1 MYSAEDRLLINNATG
16 EFIEIK
22 KGDYFK
28 HIPASALSHVRNREI
43 NKKRTEEN
51 FTNCG
56 LDKFNPG
63 MFTKIFT
70 SEFEANMPN
79 MTTNE
84 IALMMLLSEYMEVG
98 SNILMKK
105 NHKNKIRMDDIIHIS
120 KMSRSIAYK
129 AMQGLIDKILIIKC
143 TDTDGKE
150 QFVMNPYIMLKGG
163 WLNKTIRRLF
173 DGYVRKSI

>member
-1 MYSAEDRLLINNATG
+1 MYSTDDRLLINSTTG
-16 EFIEIK
+16 EYLEIK

-28 HIPASALSHVRNREI
+28 HIPASSLPYVKDREI
-43 NKKRTEEN
+43 SKKRTEKN
-51 FTNCG
+51 FTNSG

-70 SEFEANMPN
+70 DEFEANMPN

-98 SNILMKK
+98 SNVLMKK
-105 NHKNKIRMDDIIHIS
+105 NYKSKIRMDDIIRIS

-129 AMQGLIDKILIIKC
+129 TMQGLIDKMLIVKC
-143 TDTDGKE
+143 TDVDGKE
-150 QFVMNPYIMLKGG
+150 QFVINPYIMLKGG

-173 DGYVRKSI
+173 DGYERKAV